1 MLHGCEENLGDLT
14 AQALFRAIPT
24 KMPDEGSPAAAEP
37 TQDSKGRAFM
47 CAHNT
52 RFDHARTALAL
63 ACETIVD

>member
-1 MLHGCEENLGDLT
+1 
-14 AQALFRAIPT
+14 
-24 KMPDEGSPAAAEP
+24 MPDEGSPAAAEP

-63 ACETIVD
+63 ACEAIVHCVR

>member
-1 MLHGCEENLGDLT
+1 VNGSRRCSGTSKEG
-14 AQALFRAIPT
+14 

-63 ACETIVD
+63 ACEAIVDCVR